1 MKSNIKLT
9 AIIKCIL
16 VGICII
22 CLSGCGSKEEGS
34 FNFPENPEVSES
46 VKEFEVTAGEYYLN
60 GKKSERCITIKDHT
74 LQFINCDINSWV
86 ETLMS
91 DGDDTSKSPD
101 DQSYFNQITKEVKDV
116 LSKPAEYKTVD
127 RSGDIGKEV
136 YINLSATE
144 GSTLTFKYVTDSRG
158 TSLILGADDKVEEY
172 ILTQ

>member
-1 MKSNIKLT
+1 
-9 AIIKCIL
+9 
-16 VGICII
+16 
-22 CLSGCGSKEEGS
+22 
-34 FNFPENPEVSES
+34 
-46 VKEFEVTAGEYYLN
+46 
-60 GKKSERCITIKDHT
+60 
-74 LQFINCDINSWV
+74 
-86 ETLMS
+86 MS

-127 RSGDIGKEV
+127 RSVDIGKEV